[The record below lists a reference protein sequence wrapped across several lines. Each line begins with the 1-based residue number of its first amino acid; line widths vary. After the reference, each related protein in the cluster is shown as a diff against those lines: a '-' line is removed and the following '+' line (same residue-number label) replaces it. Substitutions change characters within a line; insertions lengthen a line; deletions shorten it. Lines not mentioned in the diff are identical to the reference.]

1 MARILVAEDDAAE
14 RALLVRAFKADG
26 HEVVAVDDGQ
36 AALAELTANPSA
48 IDLVVSDVEM
58 PLLDGISLAKRAISA
73 RAEIKVLLISGHQES
88 LDRAKALNAAGVRCL
103 AKPASLEVVRAEVG
117 KMLA

>member
-14 RALLVRAFKADG
+14 RTLLMRALKADG
-26 HEVVAVDDGQ
+26 HEVIAVDDGQ
-36 AALAELTANPSA
+36 AALAQLTANPSA

-58 PLLDGISLAKRAISA
+58 PMLDGVSLAQRAIAA
-73 RAEIKVLLISGHQES
+73 RADIKVLLISGHQES
-88 LDRAKALNAAGVRCL
+88 LDRAKALNAPGVRSL